1 MSFGLRM
8 SAAEKEENVP
18 QPVPQQDSRWWE
30 GYIIRYAVGTVV
42 GGMCVY
48 FILHTLG
55 ADAKALWLM
64 QPDITQ
70 LHLDALIDICKN
82 TNSEACL
89 VQAQLAQDLYG
100 FNLTQ
105 LILLGIYGLTFNY
118 IASAPVLV
126 LHATRKFWICN
137 KNKLIKCNKW
147 LALLR
152 FGLLAFVMF
161 CICYPFGSAVNQ
173 EYKWLMLFVFSLAL
187 TLLMYQ
193 IIFLAHEALCPL
205 GSINFYISLH
215 KFRQSGLID
224 INSYKHLREH
234 GNAFL
239 LVLLNFLL
247 LFLIMTIHLL
257 FPDNYYL
264 LFGAVFLWISP
275 AAYIYFLGQR
285 IESDLISNAK
295 SVCPY
300 CINANDG

>member
-1 MSFGLRM
+1 M

-100 FNLTQ
+100 FDFPQ
-105 LILLGIYGLTFNY
+105 LALLGVYGLAFNY

-126 LHATRKFWICN
+126 FHAVRSSFTGDKLCFVLCGVVIFFILLVFLFFFECVYQFKFNSGVYLLLLYFIFQLSMIICRWFS
-137 KNKLIKCNKW
+137 KN
-147 LALLR
+147 
-152 FGLLAFVMF
+152 
-161 CICYPFGSAVNQ
+161 S
-173 EYKWLMLFVFSLAL
+173 FVFYKNLHNAR
-187 TLLMYQ
+187 Q
-193 IIFLAHEALCPL
+193 L
-205 GSINFYISLH
+205 GA
-215 KFRQSGLID
+215 ID
-224 INSYKHLREH
+224 VTSYKHLREH

-239 LVLLNFLL
+239 IVLHN
-247 LFLIMTIHLL
+247 LFFMYVVISLSELFKIMSWQGNLIGFEVDKI
-257 FPDNYYL
+257 
-264 LFGAVFLWISP
+264 VFLSVLWIVP
-275 AAYIYFLGQR
+275 ASLVYFIGHDV
-285 IESDLISNAK
+285 EGDMVSDYKNEKAK
-295 SVCPY
+295 
-300 CINANDG
+300 ANKKNQIK

>member
-1 MSFGLRM
+1 M

-100 FNLTQ
+100 FNFPQ
-105 LILLGIYGLTFNY
+105 LALLGAYGLAFNY

-126 LHATRKFWICN
+126 FHAVRQIFFSPASAIINNNFDC
-137 KNKLIKCNKW
+137 
-147 LALLR
+147 LLVR
-152 FGLLAFVMF
+152 AFLPGF
-161 CICYPFGSAVNQ
+161 
-173 EYKWLMLFVFSLAL
+173 LFVPIILYNMFFYRSYWLFSFLFFLCCFYLVLQFIFICKEYTASNK
-187 TLLMYQ
+187 
-193 IIFLAHEALCPL
+193 II
-205 GSINFYISLH
+205 SFYSELH
-215 KFRQSGLID
+215 KARQSNLID
-224 INSYKHLREH
+224 TNSYKHLREH
-234 GNAFL
+234 GNAFML
-239 LVLLNFLL
+239 VIHNVLLLCFV
-247 LFLIMTIHLL
+247 FTIVK
-257 FPDNYYL
+257 
-264 LFGAVFLWISP
+264 LFGEKYILLSLVWALP
-275 AAYIYFLGQR
+275 AACVYFVGHK
-285 IESDLISNAK
+285 IESEMVKASLK
-295 SVCPY
+295 K
-300 CINANDG
+300 

>member
-1 MSFGLRM
+1 M

-100 FNLTQ
+100 FNFPQ
-105 LILLGIYGLTFNY
+105 LALLGVYGLAFNY

-126 LHATRKFWICN
+126 FHAVRSSFTGDKLCLICD
-137 KNKLIKCNKW
+137 
-147 LALLR
+147 
-152 FGLLAFVMF
+152 GSVF
-161 CICYPFGSAVNQ
+161 C
-173 EYKWLMLFVFSLAL
+173 LMLLVCGFISGFFILTKFNGGMLFLFIYVAL
-187 TLLMYQ
+187 QLSM
-193 IIFLAHEALCPL
+193 IICRCSSSKSF
-205 GSINFYISLH
+205 IFYKNLH
-215 KFRQSGLID
+215 SARQWGAID
-224 INSYKHLREH
+224 VTSYKHLREH

-239 LVLLNFLL
+239 IVLHN
-247 LFLIMTIHLL
+247 LFFMYVVISLSELFKIMSWQGNLIGFEVDKI
-257 FPDNYYL
+257 
-264 LFGAVFLWISP
+264 VFLSVLWIFP
-275 AAYIYFLGQR
+275 ASLVYFIGHG
-285 IESDLISNAK
+285 IESDMVSDYKNKKAK
-295 SVCPY
+295 AK
-300 CINANDG
+300 ANKKN